1 MARSDR
7 ANISSNNYRDET
19 QTELDFLDGA
29 TAGTITAS
37 KAVIYG
43 SSGEVNGTTLQI
55 AGTSIAASA
64 AEINANCDVLT
75 EAVTGANVIAASETG
90 THFVLNS
97 GTAFASTLPAPA
109 AGLQFWFHVG
119 ATEPSGGD
127 HTIVTNSSANI
138 IVGVITTSA
147 DGTAVSCAADSDTI
161 SFKDGAAKHGDYC
174 HVWSDGT
181 NWYLTGSVVAAG
193 GATVTQAG

>member
-1 MARSDR
+1 MAQPQSKGKYWL
-7 ANISSNNYRDET
+7 ANNPNAAITNDEV
-19 QTELDFLDGA
+19 TEL
-29 TAGTITAS
+29 GTISETDFDTL
-37 KAVIYG
+37 
-43 SSGEVNGTTLQI
+43 SGLAAI
-55 AGTSIAASA
+55 AD
-64 AEINANCDVLT
+64 EINANCDILREEV
-75 EAVTGANVIAASETG
+75 ASANVINANETG
-90 THFVLNS
+90 HHYVLNS
-97 GTAFASTLPAPA
+97 ATAFASTLPAPA
-109 AGLQFWFHVG
+109 DGMQFWFHIG

-127 HTIVTNSSANI
+127 HTIVTNGSANI

-193 GATVTQAG
+193 GATVTQAT

>member
-7 ANISSNNYRDET
+7 ANKNSNSYRDET
-19 QTELDFLDGA
+19 QAELDFLDGT
-29 TAGTITAS
+29 TAGTVLAS

-43 SSGEVNGTTLQI
+43 SSGEVNATTLQI
-55 AGTSIAASA
+55 AGTSIGATA
-64 AEINANCDVLT
+64 AEINANCDVLI

-90 THFVLNS
+90 THFILNS
-97 GTAFASTLPAPA
+97 ATPFASTLPAPA
-109 AGLQFWFHVG
+109 AGLQFWFHIG
-119 ATEPSGGD
+119 ANEPASGD

-181 NWYLTGSVVAAG
+181 NWYLTGTVVAAG
-193 GATVTQAG
+193 GATVTQS

>member
-1 MARSDR
+1 MGQADGKYWLG
-7 ANISSNNYRDET
+7 NNPNAEVTDAQAKALAELNT
-19 QTELDFLDGA
+19 TELDILDGCTA
-29 TAGTITAS
+29 T
-37 KAVIYG
+37 
-43 SSGEVNGTTLQI
+43 
-55 AGTSIAASA
+55 A
-64 AEINANCDVLT
+64 AEINAACDVLT
-75 EAVTGANVIAASETG
+75 EAVTGANVITASENG
-90 THFVLNS
+90 TRFVLNS
-97 GTAFASTLPAPA
+97 ATAFASTLPAPA
-109 AGLQFWFHVG
+109 AGLQFWFYVG

-161 SFKDGAAKHGDYC
+161 SFKDGAAKHGDFC

-181 NWYLTGSVVAAG
+181 NWYLTGTVVAAG